1 MPRVKSC
8 APKAFPENGDNQKF
22 WITLSRKSS
31 IYLKWLAFQHVP
43 ASLTVGTV
51 VPVKAVLLPF
61 TNKAAPAEE
70 AGWVLL
76 RLFYVMQRSYSGFA

>member
-61 TNKAAPAEE
+61 TNKARACLGGRLGAFAIVLRYAE
-70 AGWVLL
+70 VL
-76 RLFYVMQRSYSGFA
+76 

>member
-8 APKAFPENGDNQKF
+8 APKAFSENGDNQKF

-61 TNKAAPAEE
+61 TNKARAYRGGRLGAFAIVLRYAE
-70 AGWVLL
+70 VL
-76 RLFYVMQRSYSGFA
+76 